1 MNESVTRFVKAQN
14 HPLEEE
20 INILRQNVLSA
31 NKLLSENIKWNGPN
45 YTVNGEDRITMRMNP
60 PNQLQLI
67 FHRGAKVL
75 KQPEEKLIK
84 EDTNLLVWKTNDRAV
99 LTFKNR
105 EAIEKN
111 KVALTVIIND
121 WLRATT

>member
-1 MNESVTRFVKAQN
+1 MNESVTHFVKAQN

-84 EDTNLLVWKTNDRAV
+84 ENTNLLVWKTNDRAV